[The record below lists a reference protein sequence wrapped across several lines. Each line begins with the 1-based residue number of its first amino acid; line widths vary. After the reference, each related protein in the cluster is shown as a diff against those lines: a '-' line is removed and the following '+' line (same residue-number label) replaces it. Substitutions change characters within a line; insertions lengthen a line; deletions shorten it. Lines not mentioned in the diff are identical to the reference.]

1 MIPEFSSILF
11 YPGIR
16 VWNLKYVFF
25 LNIEIDVDSSS
36 LTHLLDS
43 FGVIIS
49 LSHRKLVQ
57 VDARGNFFRKHWEVL
72 PAQRSLN
79 LHSIQFTL
87 HCIALHCIQI
97 TQLNMLLYL
106 VNL

>member
-1 MIPEFSSILF
+1 MF
-11 YPGIR
+11 
-16 VWNLKYVFF
+16 FF

-87 HCIALHCIQI
+87 HCIALHSNNT
-97 TQLNMLLYL
+97 TQHAVISCESLTSSSSDFSRLRILFSSR
-106 VNL
+106 